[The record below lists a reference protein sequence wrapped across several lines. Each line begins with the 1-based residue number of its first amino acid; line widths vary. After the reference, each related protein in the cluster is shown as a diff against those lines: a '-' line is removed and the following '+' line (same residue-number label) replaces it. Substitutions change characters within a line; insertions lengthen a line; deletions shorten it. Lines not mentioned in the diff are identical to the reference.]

1 MQRYLIKDILLVNE
15 GKIVP
20 TDVLVEG
27 ERFEKIAPRIQVKSS
42 VTEINGQGKYL
53 LPGVIDDQVHFRE
66 PGYTHKATIHSESRA
81 AIAGG
86 VTSYMEMPNTY
97 PPAVT
102 LELLQQKYEI
112 ASKHSLANYS
122 FYLGASN
129 HHADEILRLNTYRQE
144 ICGLKIFMGSS
155 TGELLVDDIP
165 TLEKIFANCELPI
178 TTHCED
184 EALIRQRLQQAKA
197 QKGDALSAADH
208 PWIRNEEVCYRS
220 SSFAISLAKR
230 YGTRLHVLHLTTADE
245 MKLFD
250 ALTPL
255 AEKQITAE
263 VCVHHLHFTADDYAR
278 LGNLIKCN
286 PSIKAAHHREALWQA
301 LLDGRIDVIATD
313 HAPHTWEEKQQPY
326 LQAPAGLPLVQHGLL
341 LMLEYYQKQKIS
353 LEQIV
358 EKMCHHPA
366 ICFQVSERGFVR
378 EGYFADAVI
387 VDLHDHTPVDKDH
400 LLYKC
405 QWSPFASH
413 HFPARITHTFVNG
426 HLAYVD
432 GRFDERQM
440 GKRLLFHR

>member
-15 GKIVP
+15 GKIIP
-20 TDVLVEG
+20 TDVLIEG
-27 ERFEKIAPRIQVKSS
+27 ERFEKIAPHIQVKNP
-42 VTEINGQGKYL
+42 VTEINGAGKYM

-66 PGYTHKATIHSESRA
+66 PGYTHKATIYTESRA
-81 AIAGG
+81 AVAGG

-112 ASKHSLANYS
+112 AARHSLANYS
-122 FYLGASN
+122 FYLGAAN
-129 HHADEILRLNTYRQE
+129 HHLEEIVRLNAHRQE

-165 TLEKIFANCELPI
+165 TLEQIFASCELPI
-178 TTHCED
+178 ATHCED
-184 EALIRQRLQQAKA
+184 ESLIRQRLQMAKT
-197 QKGDALSAADH
+197 QKGEALTAADH
-208 PWIRNEEVCYRS
+208 PWIRNEEVCLRS
-220 SSFAISLAKR
+220 SSFAVSLAKR
-230 YGTRLHVLHLTTADE
+230 YGTRLHILHLTTAEE
-245 MKLFD
+245 MQLFTAD
-250 ALTPL
+250 IPL

-263 VCVHHLHFTADDYAR
+263 VCVHHLHFTADAYPR

-286 PSIKAAHHREALWQA
+286 PAIKAAHHRDALWQA
-301 LLDGRIDVIATD
+301 LLEGRIDVIATD

-341 LMLEYYQKQKIS
+341 LMLEYYQQGTIS
-353 LEQIV
+353 LEKIV

-366 ICFQVSERGFVR
+366 ICFQVRERGFVR

-387 VDLHDHTPVDKDH
+387 VDMKTSTPVNKDQ

-405 QWSPFASH
+405 KWSPFESH
-413 HFPARITHTFVNG
+413 VFPASITHTFVSG
-426 HLAYVD
+426 HLAYAD
-432 GRFDERQM
+432 GKFNETRM
-440 GKRLLFHR
+440 GQRLLFNR